1 MVSDK
6 QIEHIG
12 NSAVRLTV
20 TVDKD
25 TVKKEYDEL
34 VKEYAKKAQIK
45 GFRPG
50 KVPPEILERKFGD
63 SLKAEATQ
71 KLLEESLKEAIEGID
86 EQPLPYARPELDGE
100 IDFDVDKAFTYS
112 VKYDVFPDIELGEY
126 KGLEIEVPEVQITD
140 EDMDRE
146 IKAIQEQNAIVID
159 KEEGEV
165 EKDDIVTIDYRE
177 LDEND
182 ETVEGTSR
190 EDFVFTVGT
199 GYNFYKIDDD
209 ILGMKQGEEKII
221 QKEYPEDSEV
231 EELRGQKK
239 RLAVTVKQIKQR
251 DLPEI
256 DDELAQDVS
265 DEYETL
271 DDLKADVRSRLEQ
284 TAESRVREMK
294 KQAILEKVLENSS
307 AEVPESMLG
316 AELERSWRNF
326 TSRLQMNEDDV
337 VNLLSAQGRSKEDL
351 LEEWK
356 PEAEKN
362 LKQQLLIGKMMEAEQ
377 IEATDEEVEEQ
388 LAEVAKQNNMDIERV
403 REYYQNQGMLE
414 YVNQDVRERKLLD
427 RILEETKVKT
437 SEKLKLLD
445 VAGRNA

>member
-20 TVDKD
+20 TVDAD
-25 TVKKEYDEL
+25 TAQKEYDGL

-63 SLKAEATQ
+63 SLKAEAGQ
-71 KLLEESLKEAIEGID
+71 KVLEDSLKEAVED
-86 EQPLPYARPELDGE
+86 LEEQPLPYTRPELDGE
-100 IDFDVDKAFTYS
+100 LDFQPGKPFSYS
-112 VKYDVFPDIELGEY
+112 VVYDVYPEIKLGEY
-126 KGLEIEVPEVQITD
+126 KGLTIEAPEIEVTEED
-140 EDMDRE
+140 EDRE

-159 KEEGEV
+159 KEEGAV
-165 EKDDIVTIDYRE
+165 EKDDIVTIDYEE

-182 ETVEGTSR
+182 QPVEGTKR

-209 ILGMKQGEEKII
+209 ILGMQPGEHRIIEKT
-221 QKEYPEDSEV
+221 YPEDADL

-239 RLAVTVKQIKQR
+239 RISVTVKTVKQR
-251 DLPEI
+251 SLPEI

-271 DDLKADVRSRLEQ
+271 DDLKKDIRSRLEQ
-284 TAESRVREMK
+284 TAESRMREAK
-294 KQAILEKVLENSS
+294 VGALLDKILENTEI
-307 AEVPESMLG
+307 EVPDSMLRM
-316 AELERSWRNF
+316 ELEQAWWNF
-326 TSRLQMNEDDV
+326 TSRLQMGEEDV
-337 VNLLSAQGRSKEDL
+337 VKLLEAQGRSKEDM
-351 LEEWK
+351 LEEWR
-356 PEAEKN
+356 PEAEKSV
-362 LKQQLLIGKMMEAEQ
+362 KQRLVTAKMRENEE
-377 IEATDEEVEEQ
+377 IEATDEELDEYLENQ
-388 LAEVAKQNNMDIERV
+388 AKQNNLDTARV
-403 REYYQNQGMLE
+403 REYYESQNLLE
-414 YVNQDVRERKLLD
+414 QVKNEVAERKLFD
-427 RILEETKVKT
+427 RILEETTVKS

-445 VAGRNA
+445 AAGRNA